1 MAEEKETKKENK
13 ITGKQIFAWIG
24 IGVIALWF
32 IATAC
37 LAVFPI
43 PGKDRLFPFFMIG
56 CIVFPVF
63 IWIGMWIYGAVTG
76 KKNVASFRTEEMEE
90 TMRKAEEIR
99 REAEKESESDS
110 EEESEEQ

>member
-1 MAEEKETKKENK
+1 MAAEKEPKKENK
-13 ITGKQIFAWIG
+13 ITGRQIAAWIG

-32 IATAC
+32 LATAC

-43 PGKDRLFPFFMIG
+43 PGKARLFPFFMIG

-90 TMRKAEEIR
+90 TMRQAEAIKEQMETEKAETEKN
-99 REAEKESESDS
+99 EAEE
-110 EEESEEQ
+110 